1 MEIQLW
7 RSILCPYELA
17 VKELTVKF
25 EHIIS
30 EHRENDLYS
39 PIEQVSGRVKSVSS
53 ILEKMQRKHIPME
66 RMEEEVEDI
75 AGIRIICQFEEDIE
89 TVASLIQNRSDMTIK
104 SEKNYLKHVK
114 QSGYRSLHLIIYY
127 TVETLNG
134 PRRLQ
139 AEIQIRTMAMDFWA
153 TIEHSLQYKYKGD
166 MPPHVA
172 ERLTNAADAIIL
184 LDQEMSSVR
193 NEIMDAQNSSQMQ
206 SNLVKDILNNIE
218 NLYRV
223 SSEREVIKIQ
233 TEFLR
238 VFHTK
243 DLSAQIGAARLSFAK
258 PEYMEKFLDITPG
271 SVSVL
276 GLMNDTGH
284 HVQLLID
291 EDVLNS
297 EFVGCHPCINT
308 SSLRLRTKDLI
319 EKILPAVEH
328 DFIRVKL

>member
-17 VKELTVKF
+17 VRELIVKF

-127 TVETLNG
+127 IVETLNG
-134 PRRLQ
+134 PRKLQ

-193 NEIMDAQNSSQMQ
+193 DEIMDAQNSSQMQ

-223 SSEREVIKIQ
+223 SSEREITKIQ

-243 DLSAQIGAARLSFAK
+243 DLKQLERFHRQ
-258 PEYMEKFLDITPG
+258 LDIIAEGYRAQAVYHNIGHQPG
-271 SVSVL
+271 KS
-276 GLMNDTGH
+276 
-284 HVQLLID
+284 
-291 EDVLNS
+291 
-297 EFVGCHPCINT
+297 CI
-308 SSLRLRTKDLI
+308 S
-319 EKILPAVEH
+319 
-328 DFIRVKL
+328 

>member
-17 VKELTVKF
+17 VRELIVKF

-134 PRRLQ
+134 PRKLQ
-139 AEIQIRTMAMDFWA
+139 AEIQIRTMAMDFWS

-193 NEIMDAQNSSQMQ
+193 DEIMDAQNSSQMQ

-223 SSEREVIKIQ
+223 SSEREITKIQ

-243 DLSAQIGAARLSFAK
+243 DLKQLERFHRQ
-258 PEYMEKFLDITPG
+258 LDIIAEGYRAQAVYHNIGHQPG
-271 SVSVL
+271 KS
-276 GLMNDTGH
+276 
-284 HVQLLID
+284 
-291 EDVLNS
+291 
-297 EFVGCHPCINT
+297 CI
-308 SSLRLRTKDLI
+308 S
-319 EKILPAVEH
+319 
-328 DFIRVKL
+328 

>member
-17 VKELTVKF
+17 VKELIVKF

-39 PIEQVSGRVKSVSS
+39 PIEQVSGRVKSVAS

-75 AGIRIICQFEEDIE
+75 AGIRIIFHFEEDIE
-89 TVASLIQNRSDMTIK
+89 TVASLIQNRSDITIK

-134 PRRLQ
+134 PRKLQ

-243 DLSAQIGAARLSFAK
+243 DLKQLERFHRQ
-258 PEYMEKFLDITPG
+258 LDIIAEGYRAQAVYHDIGGHQPG
-271 SVSVL
+271 K
-276 GLMNDTGH
+276 
-284 HVQLLID
+284 
-291 EDVLNS
+291 
-297 EFVGCHPCINT
+297 GCI
-308 SSLRLRTKDLI
+308 S
-319 EKILPAVEH
+319 
-328 DFIRVKL
+328 

>member
-1 MEIQLW
+1 MEIQLG

-193 NEIMDAQNSSQMQ
+193 DEIMDAQNSSQMQ

-223 SSEREVIKIQ
+223 SSEREITKIQ

-243 DLSAQIGAARLSFAK
+243 DLKQLERFHRQ
-258 PEYMEKFLDITPG
+258 LDIIAEGYRAQAVYHNIGHQPG
-271 SVSVL
+271 KS
-276 GLMNDTGH
+276 
-284 HVQLLID
+284 
-291 EDVLNS
+291 
-297 EFVGCHPCINT
+297 CI
-308 SSLRLRTKDLI
+308 S
-319 EKILPAVEH
+319 
-328 DFIRVKL
+328 

>member
-17 VKELTVKF
+17 VRELIVKF

-114 QSGYRSLHLIIYY
+114 QSGYRSLLLIFYY
-127 TVETLNG
+127 TVETLYG
-134 PRRLQ
+134 TRKLQ

-193 NEIMDAQNSSQMQ
+193 DEIMDAQNSSQMQ

-223 SSEREVIKIQ
+223 SSEREITKIQ

-243 DLSAQIGAARLSFAK
+243 DLKQLERFHRQ
-258 PEYMEKFLDITPG
+258 LDIIAEGYRAQAVYHNIGHQPG
-271 SVSVL
+271 KR
-276 GLMNDTGH
+276 
-284 HVQLLID
+284 
-291 EDVLNS
+291 
-297 EFVGCHPCINT
+297 CI
-308 SSLRLRTKDLI
+308 S
-319 EKILPAVEH
+319 
-328 DFIRVKL
+328 

>member
-17 VKELTVKF
+17 VRELIVKF

-30 EHRENDLYS
+30 EHRKNDLYS

-134 PRRLQ
+134 PRKLQ
-139 AEIQIRTMAMDFWA
+139 VEIQIRTMAMDFWA

-193 NEIMDAQNSSQMQ
+193 DEIMDAQNSSQMQ

-223 SSEREVIKIQ
+223 SSEREITKIQ

-243 DLSAQIGAARLSFAK
+243 DLKQLERFHRQ
-258 PEYMEKFLDITPG
+258 LDIIAEGYRAQAVYHNIGHQPG
-271 SVSVL
+271 KS
-276 GLMNDTGH
+276 
-284 HVQLLID
+284 
-291 EDVLNS
+291 
-297 EFVGCHPCINT
+297 CI
-308 SSLRLRTKDLI
+308 S
-319 EKILPAVEH
+319 
-328 DFIRVKL
+328 

>member
-17 VKELTVKF
+17 VRELIVKF

-66 RMEEEVEDI
+66 RMEEELEDI
-75 AGIRIICQFEEDIE
+75 AGVRIICQFEEDIE
-89 TVASLIQNRSDMTIK
+89 TVASLIQKRSDMVIK

-134 PRRLQ
+134 PRKLQ

-193 NEIMDAQNSSQMQ
+193 DEIMDAQNSSQMQ

-223 SSEREVIKIQ
+223 SSEREITKIQ

-243 DLSAQIGAARLSFAK
+243 DLKQLERFHRQ
-258 PEYMEKFLDITPG
+258 LDIIAEGYRAQAVYHNIGHQPG
-271 SVSVL
+271 KS
-276 GLMNDTGH
+276 
-284 HVQLLID
+284 
-291 EDVLNS
+291 
-297 EFVGCHPCINT
+297 CI
-308 SSLRLRTKDLI
+308 S
-319 EKILPAVEH
+319 
-328 DFIRVKL
+328 

>member
-17 VKELTVKF
+17 VRELIVKF

-66 RMEEEVEDI
+66 RMEEEVEDM

-134 PRRLQ
+134 PRKLQ

-193 NEIMDAQNSSQMQ
+193 DEIMDAQNSSQMQ

-223 SSEREVIKIQ
+223 SSEREITKIQ

-243 DLSAQIGAARLSFAK
+243 DLKQLERFHRQ
-258 PEYMEKFLDITPG
+258 LDIIAEGYRAQAVYHNIGHQPG
-271 SVSVL
+271 KS
-276 GLMNDTGH
+276 
-284 HVQLLID
+284 
-291 EDVLNS
+291 
-297 EFVGCHPCINT
+297 CI
-308 SSLRLRTKDLI
+308 S
-319 EKILPAVEH
+319 
-328 DFIRVKL
+328 

>member
-17 VKELTVKF
+17 VKELIVKF

-39 PIEQVSGRVKSVSS
+39 PIEQVSGRVKSVAS

-134 PRRLQ
+134 PRKLQ

-223 SSEREVIKIQ
+223 SSEREVTKIQ

-243 DLSAQIGAARLSFAK
+243 DLKQLERFHRQ
-258 PEYMEKFLDITPG
+258 LDIIAEGYRAQAVYPDIGGHQPG
-271 SVSVL
+271 K
-276 GLMNDTGH
+276 
-284 HVQLLID
+284 
-291 EDVLNS
+291 
-297 EFVGCHPCINT
+297 GCI
-308 SSLRLRTKDLI
+308 S
-319 EKILPAVEH
+319 
-328 DFIRVKL
+328 

>member
-17 VKELTVKF
+17 VQELIVKF
-25 EHIIS
+25 QHIIS

-172 ERLTNAADAIIL
+172 ERLTNAANAIIL

-193 NEIMDAQNSSQMQ
+193 GEIMDAQNSSQMQ

-223 SSEREVIKIQ
+223 SSEREVMKIQ

-238 VFHTK
+238 VF
-243 DLSAQIGAARLSFAK
+243 
-258 PEYMEKFLDITPG
+258 
-271 SVSVL
+271 
-276 GLMNDTGH
+276 
-284 HVQLLID
+284 
-291 EDVLNS
+291 
-297 EFVGCHPCINT
+297 
-308 SSLRLRTKDLI
+308 RTKDLKQLERFHRQLDI
-319 EKILPAVEH
+319 IAEGYRAQAVYH
-328 DFIRVKL
+328 NVGHQPGKSCIS

>member
-17 VKELTVKF
+17 VRELIVKF

-134 PRRLQ
+134 PRKLQ

-153 TIEHSLQYKYKGD
+153 TIEHSLQYKYKGLPD
-166 MPPHVA
+166 LPGIDSQLVRLMPPHVA

-193 NEIMDAQNSSQMQ
+193 DEIMDAQNSSQMQ

-223 SSEREVIKIQ
+223 SSEREITKIQ

-243 DLSAQIGAARLSFAK
+243 DLKQLERFHRQ
-258 PEYMEKFLDITPG
+258 LDIIAEGYRAQAVYHNIGHQPG
-271 SVSVL
+271 KS
-276 GLMNDTGH
+276 
-284 HVQLLID
+284 
-291 EDVLNS
+291 
-297 EFVGCHPCINT
+297 CI
-308 SSLRLRTKDLI
+308 S
-319 EKILPAVEH
+319 
-328 DFIRVKL
+328 

>member
-17 VKELTVKF
+17 VRELIVKF

-134 PRRLQ
+134 PRKLQ

-172 ERLTNAADAIIL
+172 DRLTNAANAIIL

-243 DLSAQIGAARLSFAK
+243 DLKQLERFHRQ
-258 PEYMEKFLDITPG
+258 LDIIAEGYRAQAVYHEVGHQPG
-271 SVSVL
+271 KS
-276 GLMNDTGH
+276 
-284 HVQLLID
+284 
-291 EDVLNS
+291 
-297 EFVGCHPCINT
+297 CI
-308 SSLRLRTKDLI
+308 S
-319 EKILPAVEH
+319 
-328 DFIRVKL
+328 

>member
-7 RSILCPYELA
+7 RTILCPYELA
-17 VKELTVKF
+17 VKELIVKF
-25 EHIIS
+25 EHIIR
-30 EHRENDLYS
+30 EHKENDLYS
-39 PIEQVSGRVKSVSS
+39 PIEQVEGRVKSVSS
-53 ILEKMQRKHIPME
+53 ILEKLQRKHIPME

-134 PRRLQ
+134 PRKLQ

-193 NEIMDAQNSSQMQ
+193 DEIMDAQNSSQMQ

-223 SSEREVIKIQ
+223 SSEREITKIQ

-243 DLSAQIGAARLSFAK
+243 DLKQLERFHRQ
-258 PEYMEKFLDITPG
+258 LDIIAEGYRAQAVYHNIGHQPG
-271 SVSVL
+271 KS
-276 GLMNDTGH
+276 
-284 HVQLLID
+284 
-291 EDVLNS
+291 
-297 EFVGCHPCINT
+297 CI
-308 SSLRLRTKDLI
+308 S
-319 EKILPAVEH
+319 
-328 DFIRVKL
+328 

>member
-17 VKELTVKF
+17 VRELIVKF

-134 PRRLQ
+134 PRTLQ

-193 NEIMDAQNSSQMQ
+193 DEIMDAQNSSQMQ

-223 SSEREVIKIQ
+223 SSEREITKIQ

-243 DLSAQIGAARLSFAK
+243 DLKQLERFHRQ
-258 PEYMEKFLDITPG
+258 LDIIAEGYRAQAVYHNIGHQPG
-271 SVSVL
+271 KS
-276 GLMNDTGH
+276 
-284 HVQLLID
+284 
-291 EDVLNS
+291 
-297 EFVGCHPCINT
+297 CI
-308 SSLRLRTKDLI
+308 S
-319 EKILPAVEH
+319 
-328 DFIRVKL
+328 

>member
-17 VKELTVKF
+17 VRELIVKF

-134 PRRLQ
+134 PRKLQ

-172 ERLTNAADAIIL
+172 ERLTNAADAIIF

-193 NEIMDAQNSSQMQ
+193 DEIMDAQNSSQMQ

-223 SSEREVIKIQ
+223 SSEREITKIQ

-243 DLSAQIGAARLSFAK
+243 DLKQLERFHRQ
-258 PEYMEKFLDITPG
+258 LDIIAEGYRAQAVYHNIGHQPG
-271 SVSVL
+271 KS
-276 GLMNDTGH
+276 
-284 HVQLLID
+284 
-291 EDVLNS
+291 
-297 EFVGCHPCINT
+297 CI
-308 SSLRLRTKDLI
+308 S
-319 EKILPAVEH
+319 
-328 DFIRVKL
+328 

>member
-17 VKELTVKF
+17 VRELIVKF

-39 PIEQVSGRVKSVSS
+39 PIEQASGRVKSVSS

-134 PRRLQ
+134 PRKLQ

-193 NEIMDAQNSSQMQ
+193 DEIMDAQNSSQMQ

-223 SSEREVIKIQ
+223 SSEREITKIQ

-243 DLSAQIGAARLSFAK
+243 DLKQLERFHRQ
-258 PEYMEKFLDITPG
+258 LDIIAEGYRAQAVYHNIGHQPG
-271 SVSVL
+271 KS
-276 GLMNDTGH
+276 
-284 HVQLLID
+284 
-291 EDVLNS
+291 
-297 EFVGCHPCINT
+297 CI
-308 SSLRLRTKDLI
+308 S
-319 EKILPAVEH
+319 
-328 DFIRVKL
+328 

>member
-17 VKELTVKF
+17 VRELIVKF

-89 TVASLIQNRSDMTIK
+89 TVASLIQNRTDMTIK

-134 PRRLQ
+134 PRKLQ

-193 NEIMDAQNSSQMQ
+193 DEIMDAQNSSQMQ

-223 SSEREVIKIQ
+223 SSEREITKIQ

-243 DLSAQIGAARLSFAK
+243 DLKQLERFHRQ
-258 PEYMEKFLDITPG
+258 LDIIAEGYRAQAVYHNIGHQPG
-271 SVSVL
+271 KS
-276 GLMNDTGH
+276 
-284 HVQLLID
+284 
-291 EDVLNS
+291 
-297 EFVGCHPCINT
+297 CI
-308 SSLRLRTKDLI
+308 S
-319 EKILPAVEH
+319 
-328 DFIRVKL
+328 

>member
-17 VKELTVKF
+17 VRELIVKF

-104 SEKNYLKHVK
+104 SEKKYLKHVK

-134 PRRLQ
+134 PRKLQ

-193 NEIMDAQNSSQMQ
+193 DEIMDAQNSSQMQ

-223 SSEREVIKIQ
+223 SSEWEITKIQ

-243 DLSAQIGAARLSFAK
+243 DLKQLERFHRQ
-258 PEYMEKFLDITPG
+258 LDIIAEGYRAQAVYHNIGHQPG
-271 SVSVL
+271 KS
-276 GLMNDTGH
+276 
-284 HVQLLID
+284 
-291 EDVLNS
+291 
-297 EFVGCHPCINT
+297 CI
-308 SSLRLRTKDLI
+308 S
-319 EKILPAVEH
+319 
-328 DFIRVKL
+328 

>member
-17 VKELTVKF
+17 VRELIVKF
-25 EHIIS
+25 EHIIR

-134 PRRLQ
+134 PRKLQ

-193 NEIMDAQNSSQMQ
+193 DEIMDAQNSSQMQ

-223 SSEREVIKIQ
+223 SSEREITKIQ

-243 DLSAQIGAARLSFAK
+243 DLKQLERFHRQ
-258 PEYMEKFLDITPG
+258 LDIIAEGYRAQAVYHNIGHQPG
-271 SVSVL
+271 KS
-276 GLMNDTGH
+276 
-284 HVQLLID
+284 
-291 EDVLNS
+291 
-297 EFVGCHPCINT
+297 CI
-308 SSLRLRTKDLI
+308 S
-319 EKILPAVEH
+319 
-328 DFIRVKL
+328 

>member
-17 VKELTVKF
+17 VKELIVKF

-53 ILEKMQRKHIPME
+53 ILEKMQRKHIPMD

-89 TVASLIQNRSDMTIK
+89 TVAALIQNRADMTIK
-104 SEKNYLKHVK
+104 SEKNYLKHMK

-172 ERLTNAADAIIL
+172 DRLSNAADAIIL

-223 SSEREVIKIQ
+223 SSEREVVKIQ

-243 DLSAQIGAARLSFAK
+243 DLKQLERFHRQ
-258 PEYMEKFLDITPG
+258 LDIIAEGYRAQAVYHDIGHQQPG
-271 SVSVL
+271 K
-276 GLMNDTGH
+276 
-284 HVQLLID
+284 
-291 EDVLNS
+291 
-297 EFVGCHPCINT
+297 GCI
-308 SSLRLRTKDLI
+308 S
-319 EKILPAVEH
+319 
-328 DFIRVKL
+328 

>member
-17 VKELTVKF
+17 VKELIVKF

-39 PIEQVSGRVKSVSS
+39 PIEQVSGRVKSVAS

-89 TVASLIQNRSDMTIK
+89 TVASLIQNRSDITIK

-134 PRRLQ
+134 PRKLQ

-206 SNLVKDILNNIE
+206 SNLVKDILINIE
-218 NLYRV
+218 NLYKLANK
-223 SSEREVIKIQ
+223 REIMKIQ
-233 TEFLR
+233 DEFLR
-238 VFHTK
+238 VF
-243 DLSAQIGAARLSFAK
+243 
-258 PEYMEKFLDITPG
+258 
-271 SVSVL
+271 
-276 GLMNDTGH
+276 
-284 HVQLLID
+284 
-291 EDVLNS
+291 
-297 EFVGCHPCINT
+297 
-308 SSLRLRTKDLI
+308 RTKDLQQLERFHRQLDI
-319 EKILPAVEH
+319 IAEGYRAQAVYH
-328 DFIRVKL
+328 DIGGHQPGKGCIS